1 MIIPLLCGSALV
13 LSGALYYLF
22 KSDKQEEPQT
32 EETVTPVP
40 SEDRQNS
47 ADSRKV
53 IQERLEKLR
62 STD

>member
-22 KSDKQEEPQT
+22 KSDKQEPQE

-47 ADSRKV
+47 ADSRKA